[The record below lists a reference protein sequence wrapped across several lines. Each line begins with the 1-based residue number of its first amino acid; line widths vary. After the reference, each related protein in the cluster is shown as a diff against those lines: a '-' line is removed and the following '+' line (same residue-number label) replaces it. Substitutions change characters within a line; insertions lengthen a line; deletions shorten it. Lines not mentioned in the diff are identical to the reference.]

1 MDWIKRNLVFVIGA
15 VVALVLMGFSG
26 WYSFSGWQNSS
37 EQTTKVT
44 EGYAELK
51 RLKGLNPS
59 PGEGKIN
66 NIELAKEQQKEAQ
79 AFLTKL
85 GTRLQSIPA
94 LPEGTNIASKDYKA
108 VLQDTISDLQR
119 DATNNSVILP
129 PKYNFSFEKQAGLVK
144 FADGTLQPLA
154 IQLGEVKVICE
165 IINQAK
171 VNSLEGIR
179 RERVPGSPDDL
190 AGTPTDYLDLVS
202 TTNEL
207 AVVTPYEVTFR
218 CFTPE
223 LANVLAGFARSPY
236 GLLVKAINSEVAPA
250 SAYSEMAAAPTLI
263 YQQPVAA
270 APPAYPRPGMMGEEG
285 GRPGG
290 FGGPGGLG
298 GRYGNV
304 GNRSPFPQPAPVA
317 QPVVQPSGSASAGK
331 NTLQV
336 FLKEKELRVTM
347 LIHVVKLLPPQK

>member
-15 VVALVLMGFSG
+15 VVALVLMGLAGWYCFSG
-26 WYSFSGWQNSS
+26 WTNSS
-37 EQTTKVT
+37 EQTVKLT
-44 EGYAELK
+44 EGYTELK

-79 AFLTKL
+79 AFLAKL
-85 GTRLQSIPA
+85 GTRLQSIP
-94 LPEGTNIASKDYKA
+94 PMIEGTNISSKDYKV

-119 DATNNSVILP
+119 NATNNSVIVP
-129 PKYNFSFEKQAGLVK
+129 PKYNFSFEKQAGLMK

-154 IQLGEVKVICE
+154 VQLGEIKVICE
-165 IINQAK
+165 VLN
-171 VNSLEGIR
+171 
-179 RERVPGSPDDL
+179 DDL
-190 AGTPTDYLDLVS
+190 AGTPTDYLDMAS

-207 AVVTPYEVTFR
+207 SIITPYEVTFR

-236 GLLVKAINSEVAPA
+236 GLLVKTINSEPAPA
-250 SAYSEMAAAPTLI
+250 SVTDMAAV
-263 YQQPVAA
+263 QPVYYAQ
-270 APPAYPRPGMMGEEG
+270 PVVTPQPVRPGGLGEEG

-290 FGGPGGLG
+290 AFAA
-298 GRYGNV
+298 RYG
-304 GNRSPFPQPAPVA
+304 GAGGAGYRSPYPTAAAPVPVA
-317 QPVVQPSGSASAGK
+317 QPLAMSPGSKGG
-331 NTLQV
+331 LQV